1 LAYTRHELDRKV
13 EDIMNA
19 KQWAKEQADREFLE
33 EILSDPAMRDVIL
46 RDNPDMTVDD
56 RGKIVNRKLYYEWL
70 DSQESEAHYGKQN
83 HGI

>member
-1 LAYTRHELDRKV
+1 
-13 EDIMNA
+13 MNA
-19 KQWAKEQADREFLE
+19 RQWAKAQADREFRE

-70 DSQESEAHYGKQN
+70 DSQGK
-83 HGI
+83 